1 MENNFM
7 MELTACLNRAKSR
20 RQLNSDIKEIEK
32 AVNMLRITGIFAK
45 GNTKKELNSYIK
57 TLQSQLNHVKLTAKV
72 DHKNVKDEVNRA
84 LNHVS
89 FKDINLLDIDQGK
102 AKLKIKKVLADI
114 REYADKNPVRINMES
129 KKNKL
134 NDALT
139 SFLNKNTK
147 INESSVLLEEA
158 DKVRDLIGEIR
169 DTKSLREAA
178 DAFRLYKSEVT
189 ATGFSSKTA
198 ADRVK
203 GMLSWLGRIGEIFGV
218 SSLAVSNFTKSL
230 QTLKSNDTILTEI
243 GKTSEMAKQQLK
255 ELGEE
260 AFKTAS
266 RYGQTSSGYLLGV
279 QAMAKAGYGGN
290 AKNIAELSTKAQS
303 SGGLTAE
310 LSNGYT
316 AG

>member
-1 MENNFM
+1 M

-20 RQLNSDIKEIEK
+20 RQLNPDIKEIEK

-89 FKDINLLDIDQGK
+89 FKDIDLLDIDQGK
-102 AKLKIKKVLADI
+102 AKLKIRKALADI

-243 GKTSEMAKQQLK
+243 GKTSEMAKPQLK